1 MWFYRAVALDL
12 DGTLATDDHISA
24 EVLTAIDTARE
35 DRAVL
40 LVTGRTR
47 RDLDRV
53 FPGLVDHFDAVVA
66 ENGAVLTHPD
76 PHLLHEPVDVAVDK
90 ALTDLGIGTDR
101 GQVLVA
107 IDGQDATTATEVIAG
122 LGLDYQVVHN
132 RGSAMILPA
141 ETTKGTGLLAG
152 LSRLGLGAHN
162 AVAVGDAEN
171 DLTLLRIAE
180 LGVAVANAVPSLVEH
195 ADLLLE
201 QPDGVGVARLLAGPV
216 LAGRDPVWPERRQVS
231 IGSLEDGSPAWVPGS
246 QASVLVTGESGT
258 GKSYL
263 AGLLAERWMDAG
275 YSVLVIDP
283 EGDHVGLAEHAG
295 VELVTGSE
303 QLPNPHSLLAG
314 LASHRG
320 SLVLDLSGTPAD
332 LQLDHLRRLAP
343 AIAAVR
349 SRYGVPHWV
358 IYDEAHQQA
367 GLEQSQ
373 QLATGRGDCLVTWR
387 PDLLDASSTRGADVT
402 VTMVDSRGGASTSV
416 PGSAILTRPDGQ
428 YPFRIGQRA
437 SDHVRHQHK
446 YAAAQLPPERRFYFR
461 NQAAG
466 DAAATLAEFHERLKH
481 IDPAT
486 VAYHATRRDF
496 SRWVSETLADEA
508 LASEIAHIERDMIGR
523 RAGAVE
529 TARQQVC
536 QAVRRRY
543 LQS

>member
-12 DGTLATDDHISA
+12 DGTLAVDDHVSKD
-24 EVLTAIDTARE
+24 VLVAIDSARE
-35 DRAVL
+35 DRAML
-40 LVTGRTR
+40 LVTGRIQ

-53 FPGLVDHFDAVVA
+53 FPGLVDHFDAVVT
-66 ENGAVLTHPD
+66 ENGAVLTRPHS
-76 PHLLHEPVDVAVDK
+76 HLLHEPVDAAVDE
-90 ALTDLGIGTDR
+90 ALAGRGIGSRR

-107 IDGQDATTATEVIAG
+107 IEGRDATAATEIIAG

-152 LSRLGLGAHN
+152 LSTLGLGPHN

-180 LGVAVANAVPSLVEH
+180 LGVAVANAVPSLAEH

-201 QPDGVGVARLLAGPV
+201 GPNGVGVASLLTGPI
-216 LAGRDPVWPERRQVS
+216 LAGREPTWPRRRQIS
-231 IGSLEDGSPAWVPGS
+231 IGSTEDGSSAWIPGS

-275 YSVLVIDP
+275 YSVLIIDP

-295 VELVTGSE
+295 VELVAGSE
-303 QLPNPHSLLAG
+303 RLPNPHRLLASMG
-314 LASHRG
+314 SHRG
-320 SLVLDLSGTPAD
+320 SVVLDLSGTAAD
-332 LQLDHLRRLAP
+332 AQLDYLRRLAP

-349 SRYGVPHWV
+349 NRHGVPHWV

-373 QLATGRGDCLVTWR
+373 QIGTGRGNCLVTWR
-387 PDLLDASSTRGADVT
+387 PDLLDTSSIGVPDIAITLTDGRGQ
-402 VTMVDSRGGASTSV
+402 
-416 PGSAILTRPDGQ
+416 GSASARGRATLARPDGLYGFQ
-428 YPFRIGQRA
+428 IGERV
-437 SDHVRHQHK
+437 SGHVRHQHK
-446 YAAAQLPPERRFYFR
+446 YATAVLPLNRRFYFHSR
-461 NQAAG
+461 TAA
-466 DAAATLAEFHERLKH
+466 DAAATLEEFHEQLRD

-486 VAYHATRRDF
+486 VAYHAIRHDF
-496 SRWVSETLADEA
+496 SRWVADTLADDH
-508 LASEIAHIERDMIGR
+508 LAFEIAHIERDMINR
-523 RAGAVE
+523 HAAAVE
-529 TARQQVC
+529 GARQQVC

-543 LQS
+543 LQG